1 MSGLVEGVKRA
12 IGRGDD
18 VTSRVEG
25 LERAV
30 TAAEGRLPDD
40 VVGPARE
47 VVDRAGQRLRLSADH
62 TVVALAGA
70 TGSGKSSLFNALCG
84 LDLAA
89 IGVRRPTTSWAL
101 ACAWGPEGAGELLDW
116 VGIPRRHQVARGSML
131 DASDAEQDMQGLVLL
146 DLPDHDSTEVSHHLE
161 VDRLVQ
167 VADLLVWVLDPQK
180 YADAAMH
187 DRYLKP
193 LSSHAEVMLVVVNHI
208 DEVSEGEREGFLGDV
223 RRLLKEDGLG
233 EVPLLATSAVSG
245 QGVGDLRAQLVKRVQ
260 HKHVSRG
267 RLLADVDA
275 AAASL
280 SSVTGHSYPTDVA
293 RSSKSALVE
302 AFASSAGVPVVVD
315 AVERSTRTRARQA
328 TGWPL
333 TKWLV
338 RLRPDPLKRLH
349 LDLGKSGKTVL
360 GSASRTSLPQATE
373 VQRARVDTTVRS
385 VVTDATKSL
394 PHQWA
399 TAVRRASVS
408 RLDEIGDALDRA
420 VGETDLGVARRPLW
434 WGAFQILQW
443 ALFVAA
449 VLGALWLGVLF
460 AFDYLRMPA
469 PDTPE
474 WRDIPVPT
482 LMLLGGVLVG
492 VVLALLSRVLASV
505 SAKRRAAKVGR
516 RLHNAI
522 AEVVQEHVIEP
533 IEVEVGA
540 YRTCRDGIA
549 AARKG

>member
-1 MSGLVEGVKRA
+1 VSGLVEGFKRA
-12 IGRGDD
+12 IGRGDE
-18 VTSRVEG
+18 VTSRVGG

-30 TAAEGRLPDD
+30 EAAEGRLPDD
-40 VVGPARE
+40 IVGPARE
-47 VVDRAGQRLRLSADH
+47 VVDRAGQRLRLSAEH

-70 TGSGKSSLFNALCG
+70 TGSGKSSLFNELCG

-101 ACAWGPEGAGELLDW
+101 ACAWGPEGAGDLLDW
-116 VGIPRRHQVARGSML
+116 AGIPRRHQVARGSML
-131 DASDAEQDMQGLVLL
+131 DSSDADQEMQGLVLL

-167 VADLLVWVLDPQK
+167 FADLLVWVLDPQK

-208 DEVSEGEREGFLGDV
+208 DEIPEPEREGFLADV

-233 EVPLLATSAVSG
+233 EVPLLATSAVTG
-245 QGVGDLRAQLVKRVQ
+245 EGVGDLRERLVERVQ
-260 HKHVSRG
+260 DKHVSRG

-275 AAASL
+275 AAVSL
-280 SSVTGHSYPTDVA
+280 SSATGQSYPTDVA
-293 RSSKSALVE
+293 RSSKSALVD

-315 AVERSTRTRARQA
+315 AVERSTRTRAQQA

-349 LDLGKSGKTVL
+349 LDLGPSGKSVL
-360 GSASRTSLPQATE
+360 GPTARTSLPQATE

-385 VVTDATKSL
+385 VVTDATASL

-420 VGETDLGVARRPLW
+420 VGDTDLGVDRRPLW
-434 WGAFQILQW
+434 WGVFQILQW
-443 ALFVAA
+443 ALFVSA
-449 VLGALWLGVLF
+449 VLGALWLGALF
-460 AFDYLRMPA
+460 ALDYLRMPE

-474 WRDIPVPT
+474 WRGFPVPT
-482 LMLLGGVLVG
+482 LMLLGGVIVG
-492 VVLALLSRVLASV
+492 VALALLSRVLATI
-505 SAKRRAAKVGR
+505 SAKRKAGKVER
-516 RLHNAI
+516 RLRNAI
-522 AEVVQEHVIEP
+522 AQVVQEHVIDP
-533 IEVEVGA
+533 IEIEVAA

-549 AARKG
+549 AARRR

>member
-1 MSGLVEGVKRA
+1 VSGLVEGVKRA
-12 IGRGDD
+12 IGRGDE
-18 VTSRVEG
+18 VTSRVGG

-30 TAAEGRLPDD
+30 ETAEGRLPDD
-40 VVGPARE
+40 IVGPARE
-47 VVDRAGQRLRLSADH
+47 VVERAGQRLRLSADH

-70 TGSGKSSLFNALCG
+70 TGSGKSSLFNQLCG

-101 ACAWGPEGAGELLDW
+101 ACAWGPEGAGDLLDW
-116 VGIPRRHQVARGSML
+116 AGIPRRHQVARGSML
-131 DASDAEQDMQGLVLL
+131 DSSDADQEMQGLVLL

-167 VADLLVWVLDPQK
+167 FADLLVWVLDPQK

-193 LSSHAEVMLVVVNHI
+193 LSSHAEVMLVVVNHV
-208 DEVSEGEREGFLGDV
+208 DEVPEPEREGFLADV

-233 EVPLLATSAVSG
+233 EVPLLATSAVTG
-245 QGVGDLRAQLVKRVQ
+245 EGVGDLRERLVERVQ
-260 HKHVSRG
+260 DKHVSRG

-275 AAASL
+275 AAVSL
-280 SSVTGHSYPTDVA
+280 SSATGESYPTDVA
-293 RSSKSALVE
+293 RSSKSALVD

-315 AVERSTRTRARQA
+315 AVERSTRTRAQQA

-349 LDLGKSGKTVL
+349 LDLGPSGKSVL
-360 GSASRTSLPQATE
+360 GPTARTSLPQATE

-385 VVTDATKSL
+385 VVTDATASL

-420 VGETDLGVARRPLW
+420 VGDTDLGVDRRPLW

-443 ALFVAA
+443 ALFVSA
-449 VLGALWLGVLF
+449 VLGALWLGALF
-460 AFDYLRMPA
+460 ALDYLRMPE
-469 PDTPE
+469 PGTPE
-474 WRDIPVPT
+474 WRGFPVPT
-482 LMLLGGVLVG
+482 LMLLGGVIVG
-492 VVLALLSRVLASV
+492 VALALLSRVLATV
-505 SAKRRAAKVGR
+505 SAKRKAGKVDR
-516 RLHNAI
+516 RLRNAI
-522 AEVVQEHVIEP
+522 AEVVQEHVIDP
-533 IEVEVGA
+533 IEIEVAA

-549 AARKG
+549 AARRR

>member
-1 MSGLVEGVKRA
+1 VSGLVEGVKRA
-12 IGRGDD
+12 IGRGDE
-18 VTSRVEG
+18 VTSRVDG

-30 TAAEGRLPDD
+30 GAAEGRLPDD
-40 VVGPARE
+40 IVGPARE
-47 VVDRAGQRLRLSADH
+47 VVDRAGQRLHLSADH

-101 ACAWGPEGAGELLDW
+101 ACAWGPEGAGDLLDW
-116 VGIPRRHQVARGSML
+116 AGIPRRHQVARGSML
-131 DASDAEQDMQGLVLL
+131 DSSDADQDMQGLVLL

-167 VADLLVWVLDPQK
+167 FADLLVWVLDPQK

-208 DEVSEGEREGFLGDV
+208 DEVPESEREGFLADV

-233 EVPLLATSAVSG
+233 EIPLLATSAVTG
-245 QGVGDLRAQLVKRVQ
+245 EGVGDLRERLVERVQ
-260 HKHVSRG
+260 DKQVSRG

-275 AAASL
+275 AAMSL
-280 SSVTGHSYPTDVA
+280 SSVTGQSYPTDVA
-293 RSSKSALVE
+293 RSSKSSLVD

-315 AVERSTRTRARQA
+315 AVERSTRTRAQQA

-349 LDLGKSGKTVL
+349 LDLGTSGKSVL
-360 GSASRTSLPQATE
+360 GPTARTSLPQATE

-385 VVTDATKSL
+385 VVTDATASL

-408 RLDEIGDALDRA
+408 RLDEIGDALDLA
-420 VGETDLGVARRPLW
+420 VGETDLGVDRKPLW
-434 WGAFQILQW
+434 WGVFQILQW
-443 ALFVAA
+443 VLFASA
-449 VLGALWLGVLF
+449 VLGALWLGGLFVL
-460 AFDYLRMPA
+460 DYLRMPE
-469 PDTPE
+469 PDTPQ
-474 WRDIPVPT
+474 WRGFPVPT
-482 LMLLGGVLVG
+482 VMLLGGVIVG
-492 VVLALLSRVLASV
+492 VVLALLSRVLATL
-505 SAKRRAAKVGR
+505 SAKRKAAKVER
-516 RLHNAI
+516 RLRNAI
-522 AEVVQEHVIEP
+522 AEVVQEHVIDP
-533 IEVEVGA
+533 IEVEVAA
-540 YRTCRDGIA
+540 YRACRDGIA
-549 AARKG
+549 AARKR

>member
-1 MSGLVEGVKRA
+1 VSGLVEGVKRA
-12 IGRGDD
+12 IGRGDE
-18 VTSRVEG
+18 VTSRVGG

-30 TAAEGRLPDD
+30 EAAEGRLPDD
-40 VVGPARE
+40 IVGPARE
-47 VVDRAGQRLRLSADH
+47 VVDRAGQRLRLSAEH

-70 TGSGKSSLFNALCG
+70 TGSGKSSLFNELCG

-101 ACAWGPEGAGELLDW
+101 ACAWGPEGAGDLLDW
-116 VGIPRRHQVARGSML
+116 AGIPRRHQVARGSML
-131 DASDAEQDMQGLVLL
+131 DSSDADQEMQGLVLL

-167 VADLLVWVLDPQK
+167 FADLLVWVLDPQK

-208 DEVSEGEREGFLGDV
+208 DEIPEPEREGFLADV

-233 EVPLLATSAVSG
+233 EVPLLATSAVTG
-245 QGVGDLRAQLVKRVQ
+245 EGVGDLRERLVERVQ
-260 HKHVSRG
+260 DKHVSRG

-275 AAASL
+275 AAVSL
-280 SSVTGHSYPTDVA
+280 SSATGQSYPTDVA
-293 RSSKSALVE
+293 RSSKSALVD

-315 AVERSTRTRARQA
+315 AVGGSTRTRAQQA

-349 LDLGKSGKTVL
+349 LDLGPSGKSVL
-360 GSASRTSLPQATE
+360 GPTARTSLPQATE

-385 VVTDATKSL
+385 VVTDATASL

-420 VGETDLGVARRPLW
+420 VGDTDLGVDRRPLW
-434 WGAFQILQW
+434 WGVFQILQW
-443 ALFVAA
+443 ALFVSA
-449 VLGALWLGVLF
+449 VLGALWLGALF
-460 AFDYLRMPA
+460 ALDYLRMPE

-474 WRDIPVPT
+474 WRGFPVPT
-482 LMLLGGVLVG
+482 LMLLGGVIVG
-492 VVLALLSRVLASV
+492 VALALLSRVLATI
-505 SAKRRAAKVGR
+505 SAKRKAGKVER
-516 RLHNAI
+516 RLRNAI
-522 AEVVQEHVIEP
+522 AQVVQEHVIDP
-533 IEVEVGA
+533 IEIEVAA

-549 AARKG
+549 AARRR

>member
-1 MSGLVEGVKRA
+1 VSGLVEGVKRA

-18 VTSRVEG
+18 VTSRVDG

-30 TAAEGRLPDD
+30 EAAEGRLPDD
-40 VVGPARE
+40 IVGPARE

-101 ACAWGPEGAGELLDW
+101 ACAWGPEGAGDLLDW
-116 VGIPRRHQVARGSML
+116 AGIPRRHQVARGSML

-146 DLPDHDSTEVSHHLE
+146 DLPDHDSTEISHHLE

-167 VADLLVWVLDPQK
+167 FADLLVWVLDPQK

-187 DRYLKP
+187 DRYLKR

-208 DEVSEGEREGFLGDV
+208 DEVPEPEREGFLADV

-233 EVPLLATSAVSG
+233 EVPLLATSAVTG
-245 QGVGDLRAQLVKRVQ
+245 EGVGDLREQLVERVQ
-260 HKHVSRG
+260 DKHVSRG

-275 AAASL
+275 AAVSL
-280 SSVTGHSYPTDVA
+280 SSATGQSYPTDVA

-315 AVERSTRTRARQA
+315 AVERSTRTRAQQA

-349 LDLGKSGKTVL
+349 LDLGPSGKTVL
-360 GSASRTSLPQATE
+360 GPTARTSLPQATE

-385 VVTDATKSL
+385 VVTDATASL

-408 RLDEIGDALDRA
+408 RLDEIGDALDLA
-420 VGETDLGVARRPLW
+420 VGDTDLGVDRRPLW

-443 ALFVAA
+443 ALFVSA

-460 AFDYLRMPA
+460 VLDYLRMPE
-469 PDTPE
+469 PGTPE
-474 WRDIPVPT
+474 WRGFPVPT
-482 LMLLGGVLVG
+482 LMLLGGVIVG
-492 VVLALLSRVLASV
+492 VGLALLSRVLATV
-505 SAKRRAAKVGR
+505 SAKRKAAKVER
-516 RLHNAI
+516 RLRNAI
-522 AEVVQEHVIEP
+522 AEVVQEHVIDP
-533 IEVEVGA
+533 IEVEVAA

-549 AARKG
+549 AARKR

>member
-12 IGRGDD
+12 IGRGDE
-18 VTSRVEG
+18 VTSRVGG

-30 TAAEGRLPDD
+30 EAAEGRLPDD
-40 VVGPARE
+40 IVGPARE
-47 VVDRAGQRLRLSADH
+47 VVDRAGQRLRLSAEH

-70 TGSGKSSLFNALCG
+70 TGSGKSSLFNELCG

-101 ACAWGPEGAGELLDW
+101 ACAWGPEGAGDLLDW
-116 VGIPRRHQVARGSML
+116 AGIPRRHQVARGSML
-131 DASDAEQDMQGLVLL
+131 DSSDADQEMQGLVLL

-167 VADLLVWVLDPQK
+167 FADLLVWVLDPQK

-208 DEVSEGEREGFLGDV
+208 DEIPEPEREGFLADV

-233 EVPLLATSAVSG
+233 EVPLLATSAVTG
-245 QGVGDLRAQLVKRVQ
+245 EGVGDLRERLVERVQ
-260 HKHVSRG
+260 DKHVSRG

-275 AAASL
+275 AAVSL
-280 SSVTGHSYPTDVA
+280 SSATGQSYPTDVA
-293 RSSKSALVE
+293 RSSKSALVD

-315 AVERSTRTRARQA
+315 AVERSTRTRAQQA

-349 LDLGKSGKTVL
+349 LDLGPSGKSVL
-360 GSASRTSLPQATE
+360 GPTARTSLPQATE
-373 VQRARVDTTVRS
+373 VQRARVDTAVRS
-385 VVTDATKSL
+385 VVTDATASL

-420 VGETDLGVARRPLW
+420 VGDTDLGVDRRPLW
-434 WGAFQILQW
+434 WGVFQILQW
-443 ALFVAA
+443 ALFVSA
-449 VLGALWLGVLF
+449 VLGALWLGALF
-460 AFDYLRMPA
+460 ALDYLRMPE

-474 WRDIPVPT
+474 WRGFPVPT
-482 LMLLGGVLVG
+482 LMLLGGVIVG
-492 VVLALLSRVLASV
+492 VALALLSRVLATI
-505 SAKRRAAKVGR
+505 SAKRKAGKVER
-516 RLHNAI
+516 RLRNAI
-522 AEVVQEHVIEP
+522 AEVVQEHVIDP
-533 IEVEVGA
+533 IEIEVAA

-549 AARKG
+549 AARRR

>member
-1 MSGLVEGVKRA
+1 VSGLVEGVKRA
-12 IGRGDD
+12 IGRGDE
-18 VTSRVEG
+18 VTSRVGG

-30 TAAEGRLPDD
+30 EAAEGRLPDD
-40 VVGPARE
+40 IVGPARE
-47 VVDRAGQRLRLSADH
+47 VVDRAGQRLRLSAEH

-70 TGSGKSSLFNALCG
+70 TGSGKSSLFNELCG

-101 ACAWGPEGAGELLDW
+101 ACAWGPEGAGDLLDW
-116 VGIPRRHQVARGSML
+116 AGIPRRHQVARGSML
-131 DASDAEQDMQGLVLL
+131 DSSDADQEMQGLVLL

-167 VADLLVWVLDPQK
+167 FADLLVWVLDPQK

-208 DEVSEGEREGFLGDV
+208 DEIPEPEREGFLADV

-233 EVPLLATSAVSG
+233 EVPLLATSAVTG
-245 QGVGDLRAQLVKRVQ
+245 EGVGDLRERLVERVQ
-260 HKHVSRG
+260 DKHVSRG

-275 AAASL
+275 AAVSL
-280 SSVTGHSYPTDVA
+280 SSATGQSYPTDVA
-293 RSSKSALVE
+293 RSSKSALVD

-315 AVERSTRTRARQA
+315 AVERSTRTRAQQA

-349 LDLGKSGKTVL
+349 LDLGPSGKSVL
-360 GSASRTSLPQATE
+360 GPTARTSLPQATE

-385 VVTDATKSL
+385 VVTDATASL

-420 VGETDLGVARRPLW
+420 VGDTDLGVDRRPLW
-434 WGAFQILQW
+434 WGVFQILQW
-443 ALFVAA
+443 ALFVSA
-449 VLGALWLGVLF
+449 VLGALWLGALF
-460 AFDYLRMPA
+460 ALDYLRMPE

-474 WRDIPVPT
+474 WRGFPVPT
-482 LMLLGGVLVG
+482 LMLLGGVIVG
-492 VVLALLSRVLASV
+492 VALALLSRVLATI
-505 SAKRRAAKVGR
+505 SAKRKAGKVER
-516 RLHNAI
+516 RLRNAI
-522 AEVVQEHVIEP
+522 AQVVQEHVIDP
-533 IEVEVGA
+533 IEIEVAA

-549 AARKG
+549 AARRR